1 MLKLTTRKLPE
12 RKWVESKKNEICIV
26 ISVYFI
32 LLLLI
37 YVFNKDNLSY
47 LDKTIMYLT
56 IVDQLV
62 ALYNCFI
69 NWNEHFI
76 VYSHYLFVGLF
87 FMSLL
92 SKNIWILLYWLSVY
106 IVTILNWKI
115 NNNRCLFDNL
125 RWEIEFMGK
134 KYRNNGS
141 GSRYLMYVLVFLNL
155 SRIYSVSSKKSR

>member
-1 MLKLTTRKLPE
+1 
-12 RKWVESKKNEICIV
+12 
-26 ISVYFI
+26 
-32 LLLLI
+32 
-37 YVFNKDNLSY
+37 
-47 LDKTIMYLT
+47 
-56 IVDQLV
+56 
-62 ALYNCFI
+62 
-69 NWNEHFI
+69 
-76 VYSHYLFVGLF
+76 
-87 FMSLL
+87 MSLL

-141 GSRYLMYVLVFLNL
+141 CSRYLMYVLVFLNL